1 MTTENINKSSSALNE
16 EEEAVLMDHAY
27 DGIEEFNFALPNWW
41 LITFWGGIIF
51 ATFYI
56 SYFIF
61 MNGPSLK
68 DEYYVDW
75 KVARAKQVAYMKVLK
90 QFDQAKYM
98 EMRNDQNMVMYGKAV
113 FEGNCQACHN
123 KNAAGDIGPNLTDN
137 HWIFVEGQ
145 SEEIFKFVISG
156 SPSTG
161 MPAWGPVLPK
171 EDLYAVVAYI
181 KSMNGYTHTNPK
193 AKEPQGD
200 EYPVSP

>member
-1 MTTENINKSSSALNE
+1 MTTENNKSSSAMNE
-16 EEEAVLMDHAY
+16 EEAKVLMDHAY
-27 DGIEEFNFALPNWW
+27 DGIEEFDFALPNWW
-41 LITFWGGIIF
+41 LLTFWGGIIF
-51 ATFYI
+51 AVIYI

-68 DEYYVDW
+68 DEYYSDW
-75 KVARAKQVAYMKVLK
+75 KEVRAKQVAYMKTLK
-90 QFDQAKYM
+90 QFDETKYSQF
-98 EMRNDQNMVMYGKAV
+98 RNDNNMLTYGKAV

-145 SEEIFKFVISG
+145 SKEIYQFVISG

-161 MPAWGPVLPK
+161 MPAWGTVLPK

-181 KSMNGYTHTNPK
+181 KSMNGFAHTNPP

-200 EYPVSP
+200 EYPVSQ